1 MSDHSKFCLIL
12 ACGSCLSSGLAACDK
27 KSLDPAPAAAPARP
41 SALVAEPGPAML
53 PANSVHK
60 LGETAQAPDFKVTLE
75 NVKECKVKYYFQ
87 PKKGN
92 VKLGAEVVIEGTAE
106 RQIPVN
112 PFYAKV
118 TDADGDSYASTF
130 AGCEPELKS
139 SQVSKGQDA
148 RGWISFELPERA
160 SGLKLSY
167 APFVI
172 GRGKQEVTFDLGR

>member
-1 MSDHSKFCLIL
+1 LPV
-12 ACGSCLSSGLAACDK
+12 
-27 KSLDPAPAAAPARP
+27 DP
-41 SALVAEPGPAML
+41 VY
-53 PANSVHK
+53 K
-60 LGETAQAPDFKVTLE
+60 LGETANTPDFKITLE

-92 VKLGAEVVIEGTAE
+92 VKLGAEVVIAGTAD

-118 TDADGDSYASTF
+118 TDSEGESYASTF

-139 SQVSKGQDA
+139 SQVKRGEDA

-160 SGLKLSY
+160 SGLKFSY
-167 APFVI
+167 APFII
-172 GRGKQEVTFDLGR
+172 GRGKQEVKFDLGR